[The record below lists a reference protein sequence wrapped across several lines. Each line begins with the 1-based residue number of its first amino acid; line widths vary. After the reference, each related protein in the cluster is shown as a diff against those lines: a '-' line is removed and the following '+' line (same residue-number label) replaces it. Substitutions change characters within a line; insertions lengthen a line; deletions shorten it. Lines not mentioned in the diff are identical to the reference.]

1 LKKLI
6 REFEAEM
13 NDLPKA
19 EQGVTISNN
28 DNSSTTENYSMNTL
42 KDGHINRLGDIINYG
57 DNTSINVKIEPHGKE
72 IRENPISLPID
83 QNSDPIYIK
92 RPNLEKF
99 CREQIDEA
107 ICLLRITAPTRMGKT
122 MLVNRTLALAREGNY
137 KTIKIDFKY
146 PSSPKTKDNFLS
158 HLCSELS
165 DILNIHCSR
174 NSINEDCLTF
184 LLERMTN
191 NLILALDSFE
201 VLFLTEGDC
210 VEIGSFL
217 RFCHEQAK
225 SNDNVGRNWRKLR
238 IMIAYSTAKIP
249 DFPVNQ
255 SPFNVGT
262 IVDHNLGL
270 KGFTSEQ
277 AKELLS
283 IKYPQLI
290 GQLSDTDL
298 KSLVEF
304 LNGHPELI
312 QQSLLHLNYCPETMK
327 SFLAKAPTEEGIFR
341 DHLSLIL
348 TTLEKQS
355 QSQSLIE
362 DYKRVLTQGP
372 IQLEDN
378 RSSFVLRNLGI
389 IKPLG
394 NDYISS
400 CDLYLKYFS
409 NQFGLNRLFWF
420 LFWFS
425 CGNEVYTDSFFR
437 KIALKVLLSK
447 DLYDFI
453 SKAITQQGIT

>member
-1 LKKLI
+1 
-6 REFEAEM
+6 M
-13 NDLPKA
+13 NENNNVNIQGNLSGIVGDVKA
-19 EQGVTISNN
+19 ETLHLTIYGTNLPESQA
-28 DNSSTTENYSMNTL
+28 NSGLNQMGLASSEGSDQRY
-42 KDGHINRLGDIINYG
+42 
-57 DNTSINVKIEPHGKE
+57 IE
-72 IRENPISLPID
+72 
-83 QNSDPIYIK
+83 
-92 RPNLEKF
+92 RPPLEKF

-137 KTIKIDFKY
+137 KTIKIDFKD
-146 PSSPKTKDNFLS
+146 PRSPKTKDDFLS

-165 DILNIHCSR
+165 SILDIYCSR
-174 NSINEDCLTF
+174 NSINEDCLTHLIDKMQGN
-184 LLERMTN
+184 LL
-191 NLILALDSFE
+191 LALDSFE
-201 VLFLTEGDC
+201 VLFSRKKDC
-210 VEIGSFL
+210 VDIGSFL
-217 RFCHEQAK
+217 RFCHEQSK
-225 SNDNVGRNWRKLR
+225 SYDTVGRNWRKLR

-249 DFPVNQ
+249 DFPTDQ
-255 SPFNVGT
+255 SPFNVGK
-262 IVDHNLGL
+262 IVDHKLGL

-298 KSLVEF
+298 KSLVDF

-312 QQSLLHLNYCPETMK
+312 QQSLLHLNYYQETME
-327 SFLAKAPTEEGIFR
+327 SFLAKAPTEEGIFL

-355 QSQSLIE
+355 QSQSLLEKQSQSLIE

-378 RSSFVLRNLGI
+378 RSSFVLRNLGV

-409 NQFGLNRLFWF
+409 NQFGLNRPL
-420 LFWFS
+420 
-425 CGNEVYTDSFFR
+425 
-437 KIALKVLLSK
+437 
-447 DLYDFI
+447 
-453 SKAITQQGIT
+453 

>member
-1 LKKLI
+1 
-6 REFEAEM
+6 
-13 NDLPKA
+13 
-19 EQGVTISNN
+19 
-28 DNSSTTENYSMNTL
+28 
-42 KDGHINRLGDIINYG
+42 
-57 DNTSINVKIEPHGKE
+57 
-72 IRENPISLPID
+72 
-83 QNSDPIYIK
+83 
-92 RPNLEKF
+92 
-99 CREQIDEA
+99 
-107 ICLLRITAPTRMGKT
+107 
-122 MLVNRTLALAREGNY
+122 
-137 KTIKIDFKY
+137 
-146 PSSPKTKDNFLS
+146 
-158 HLCSELS
+158 
-165 DILNIHCSR
+165 
-174 NSINEDCLTF
+174 
-184 LLERMTN
+184 
-191 NLILALDSFE
+191 
-201 VLFLTEGDC
+201 
-210 VEIGSFL
+210 
-217 RFCHEQAK
+217 
-225 SNDNVGRNWRKLR
+225 
-238 IMIAYSTAKIP
+238 MIAYSTAKIP

-312 QQSLLHLNYCPETMK
+312 QQSLLHLNYYQETME
-327 SFLAKAPTEEGIFR
+327 SFLAKAPTEEGIFL

-378 RSSFVLRNLGI
+378 RSSFVLRNLGV

-409 NQFGLNRLFWF
+409 NQFGLNRPLWF

-453 SKAITQQGIT
+453 SKTITQKGIT

>member
-1 LKKLI
+1 
-6 REFEAEM
+6 M
-13 NDLPKA
+13 NENNNVNIQRDLY
-19 EQGVTISNN
+19 GVAGSVNAHIVNIHFN
-28 DNSSTTENYSMNTL
+28 GRNSSEPQSSSGLNQMGLASSEGSDQRY
-42 KDGHINRLGDIINYG
+42 
-57 DNTSINVKIEPHGKE
+57 IE
-72 IRENPISLPID
+72 
-83 QNSDPIYIK
+83 
-92 RPNLEKF
+92 RPPLEKF

-165 DILNIHCSR
+165 DILDIHCSR

-201 VLFLTEGDC
+201 VLFLTEKDC

-277 AKELLS
+277 VKELLS

-312 QQSLLHLNYCPETMK
+312 QQSLLHLNYCQETME
-327 SFLAKAPTEEGIFR
+327 SFLEKAPTEEGIFL

-348 TTLEKQS
+348 TTLEK

-409 NQFGLNRLFWF
+409 NQFGLNRFFWF

-437 KIALKVLLSK
+437 KIALKGLLSK
-447 DLYDFI
+447 DLYEFI
-453 SKAITQQGIT
+453 SKNYHTKRNHLI